1 MGERPL
7 HTSGHGR
14 LEYCVPSSDI
24 LSIES
29 NIAHAHRSLTFA
41 RDHASSLANLGL
53 HDDLQLM
60 LIELERLQVDLLRG
74 GARARVRRMRQD
86 VSQID

>member
-1 MGERPL
+1 MAFRPL
-7 HTSGHGR
+7 STFGHGR
-14 LEYCVPSSDI
+14 LDYCVPSSDI
-24 LSIES
+24 LSIET

-41 RDHASSLANLGL
+41 RDHASCLRDLGL

-74 GARARVRRMRQD
+74 VGKARVRRIRQD